1 MGTVGKLRVI
11 LYEFLIVLNRFPSVR
26 FSCLGWFLG
35 RYGRSCRIGEF
46 FARNV
51 CEVCRLLGLRLAL
64 LCLPPLSPAH
74 CPPPPCSWQMH
85 TQSADDIY
93 AVGMLLTEL
102 AFGKET
108 YAELR
113 AKADKLE
120 YKIQQCVQSFGEERV
135 GG

>member
-1 MGTVGKLRVI
+1 
-11 LYEFLIVLNRFPSVR
+11 
-26 FSCLGWFLG
+26 
-35 RYGRSCRIGEF
+35 
-46 FARNV
+46 
-51 CEVCRLLGLRLAL
+51 
-64 LCLPPLSPAH
+64 
-74 CPPPPCSWQMH
+74 MH

-135 GG
+135 GGQEKSVVVEIP